1 MPEHKLCVPCLFGLE
16 GPLGNELRHMG
27 LRSVMPENGR
37 VRCTGTDADIARI
50 NLRCRFGERVLL
62 ELGSFPAP
70 TFDALFEGVKALPW
84 AQYLPADAAFP
95 VKGYSLESALHSVP
109 DCQKIIKKAV
119 VESLKQRYHVT
130 WFAETGALYQ
140 IQFSLVHDTATLY
153 LDTTGTPLHKR
164 GYRPA
169 HVAAPLRETLAAA
182 LVDIAGY
189 RGRGDFCDPFCGS
202 GTIAIE
208 AALAAK
214 GRAPG
219 IARDFAAMQWAWLP
233 AGVWPQAREEARA
246 REFHGEYH
254 IFASDID
261 PRAVAMARDNARRA
275 GVDDC
280 ITFAVADAREFDR
293 TTDRGVI
300 VTNPPY
306 GERLMEKREAE
317 ALYTAFGA
325 AYAKTE
331 HWRLYLLSS
340 HTEFERAFGRPA
352 DKKRKLYNG
361 TLNECV
367 NGAVGHD
374 NVAVT
379 HFPCG
384 TGNDFIKM
392 FGEEKDRFFDLS
404 DLVRGEVRP
413 LDVMECCGRYAVNI
427 CSVGID
433 ARIGTEVH
441 QYHDSYVLSAVA
453 NLFKGIAQPLTVRG
467 CGMDYSGGTSL
478 ICACNGRFY
487 GGGFNPIT
495 DSRPDNGKLEFL
507 VVRDVSRLQ
516 FIRLVGKYAKGR
528 YRELEK
534 FITHL
539 EGGHLEIDSEQDL
552 VVNIDGEAL
561 WSKHVNF
568 DLIPGGVNFLV
579 PANMAFFHPETTGG
593 HETREFVHA

>member
-119 VESLKQRYHVT
+119 VESLKQCYHVT

-214 GRAPG
+214 GR
-219 IARDFAAMQWAWLP
+219 
-233 AGVWPQAREEARA
+233 
-246 REFHGEYH
+246 
-254 IFASDID
+254 
-261 PRAVAMARDNARRA
+261 
-275 GVDDC
+275 
-280 ITFAVADAREFDR
+280 
-293 TTDRGVI
+293 
-300 VTNPPY
+300 
-306 GERLMEKREAE
+306 
-317 ALYTAFGA
+317 
-325 AYAKTE
+325 
-331 HWRLYLLSS
+331 
-340 HTEFERAFGRPA
+340 
-352 DKKRKLYNG
+352 
-361 TLNECV
+361 
-367 NGAVGHD
+367 
-374 NVAVT
+374 
-379 HFPCG
+379 
-384 TGNDFIKM
+384 
-392 FGEEKDRFFDLS
+392 
-404 DLVRGEVRP
+404 
-413 LDVMECCGRYAVNI
+413 
-427 CSVGID
+427 
-433 ARIGTEVH
+433 
-441 QYHDSYVLSAVA
+441 
-453 NLFKGIAQPLTVRG
+453 
-467 CGMDYSGGTSL
+467 
-478 ICACNGRFY
+478 
-487 GGGFNPIT
+487 
-495 DSRPDNGKLEFL
+495 
-507 VVRDVSRLQ
+507 
-516 FIRLVGKYAKGR
+516 

>member
-140 IQFSLVHDTATLY
+140 IQFSLVHDTLY

-233 AGVWPQAREEARA
+233 AGVT
-246 REFHGEYH
+246 
-254 IFASDID
+254 ASI
-261 PRAVAMARDNARRA
+261 
-275 GVDDC
+275 
-280 ITFAVADAREFDR
+280 
-293 TTDRGVI
+293 
-300 VTNPPY
+300 
-306 GERLMEKREAE
+306 
-317 ALYTAFGA
+317 
-325 AYAKTE
+325 
-331 HWRLYLLSS
+331 
-340 HTEFERAFGRPA
+340 
-352 DKKRKLYNG
+352 
-361 TLNECV
+361 
-367 NGAVGHD
+367 
-374 NVAVT
+374 
-379 HFPCG
+379 
-384 TGNDFIKM
+384 
-392 FGEEKDRFFDLS
+392 
-404 DLVRGEVRP
+404 
-413 LDVMECCGRYAVNI
+413 
-427 CSVGID
+427 
-433 ARIGTEVH
+433 
-441 QYHDSYVLSAVA
+441 
-453 NLFKGIAQPLTVRG
+453 
-467 CGMDYSGGTSL
+467 TSL
-478 ICACNGRFY
+478 PRISTPAPSPWRATM
-487 GGGFNPIT
+487 PAAPAWT
-495 DSRPDNGKLEFL
+495 TASPSRWRTRGNLTARPTAASS
-507 VVRDVSRLQ
+507 SR
-516 FIRLVGKYAKGR
+516 IRPTA
-528 YRELEK
+528 
-534 FITHL
+534 
-539 EGGHLEIDSEQDL
+539 S
-552 VVNIDGEAL
+552 A
-561 WSKHVNF
+561 
-568 DLIPGGVNFLV
+568 
-579 PANMAFFHPETTGG
+579 
-593 HETREFVHA
+593 

>member
-219 IARDFAAMQWAWLP
+219 
-233 AGVWPQAREEARA
+233 
-246 REFHGEYH
+246 
-254 IFASDID
+254 
-261 PRAVAMARDNARRA
+261 MARDNARRA

-361 TLNECV
+361 TLRC
-367 NGAVGHD
+367 D
-374 NVAVT
+374 LFQYT
-379 HFPCG
+379 
-384 TGNDFIKM
+384 
-392 FGEEKDRFFDLS
+392 KD
-404 DLVRGEVRP
+404 V
-413 LDVMECCGRYAVNI
+413 
-427 CSVGID
+427 
-433 ARIGTEVH
+433 
-441 QYHDSYVLSAVA
+441 
-453 NLFKGIAQPLTVRG
+453 
-467 CGMDYSGGTSL
+467 
-478 ICACNGRFY
+478 
-487 GGGFNPIT
+487 
-495 DSRPDNGKLEFL
+495 
-507 VVRDVSRLQ
+507 
-516 FIRLVGKYAKGR
+516 
-528 YRELEK
+528 
-534 FITHL
+534 
-539 EGGHLEIDSEQDL
+539 
-552 VVNIDGEAL
+552 
-561 WSKHVNF
+561 
-568 DLIPGGVNFLV
+568 
-579 PANMAFFHPETTGG
+579 
-593 HETREFVHA
+593 